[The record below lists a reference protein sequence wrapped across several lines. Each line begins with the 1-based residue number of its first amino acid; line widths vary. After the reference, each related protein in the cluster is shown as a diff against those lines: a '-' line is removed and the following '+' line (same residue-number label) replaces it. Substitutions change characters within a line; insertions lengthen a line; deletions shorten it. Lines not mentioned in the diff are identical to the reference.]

1 MARGKGG
8 NREASPGKM
17 RANAAAGG
25 AVVPPVME
33 MQGQEFGE
41 QTRQVA
47 QQRASR
53 DAASAVQRP
62 ARPTVSLDDPS
73 EREFEPVTAG
83 LPVGPGPGPEVLGM
97 GFEPERDRLRDYLP
111 TLELLASQ
119 PGSSSALRQ
128 LVRTIRGGA

>member
-25 AVVPPVME
+25 AVIPPVME
-33 MQGQEFGE
+33 LQGQEFGE

-47 QQRASR
+47 QQRQTR
-53 DAASAVQRP
+53 DAAARLQ
-62 ARPTVSLDDPS
+62 RPTVSLDDPS
-73 EREFEPVTAG
+73 ERDYEPVTAG
-83 LPVGPGPGPEVLGM
+83 LPVGPGPGPEALGM

-111 TLELLASQ
+111 MLELVASQ

-128 LVRTIRGGA
+128 LVRTIRGAA